1 MDPVDV
7 LAFSPHPDDA
17 EIGCGGALA
26 LAANRG
32 LRVAIADLTE
42 GERASRGSPASRDEE
57 KGAAARNLR
66 LCARIGVGLAD
77 GEIGRSP
84 QAHLRVVEV
93 IRETRPHTV
102 LGPPLDDR
110 HPDHEAAGRLVR
122 EACFEAGL
130 AGVGEGVR
138 HRPGRLFH
146 YMVHSPF
153 DPSFVVDCSEVWAQ
167 KKAAVSSYRSQFSP
181 DGEDS
186 MTALSGGDF
195 LELLEVRGRW
205 FGAMIGAIYGE
216 PYLTRGPVPLR
227 GLPEPRGQR
236 TRQGSPSP
244 LEYSMW

>member
-26 LAANRG
+26 LASNRG

-42 GERASRGSPASRDEE
+42 GERASRGSSATRDEE
-57 KGAAARNLR
+57 KEAAARSLR

-77 GEIGRSP
+77 GEIDRSP
-84 QAHLRVVEV
+84 RARQRIVQV
-93 IRETRPHTV
+93 IRQVRPHTV
-102 LGPPLDDR
+102 LAPALNDR
-110 HPDHEAAGRLVR
+110 HPDHEMSGRLVR

-130 AGVGEGVR
+130 AGVGEGLR
-138 HRPGRLFH
+138 HRPRRLFH

-153 DPSFVVDCSEVWAQ
+153 EPSFVVDCSEVWVQ
-167 KKAAVSSYRSQFSP
+167 KKTAVGSYRSQFSP
-181 DGEDS
+181 QRDDP

-205 FGAMIGAIYGE
+205 FGAMIGASYGE
-216 PYLTRGPVPLR
+216 PYLARGPVPLR
-227 GLPEPRGQR
+227 GLPEPCEWR
-236 TRQGSPSP
+236 TRQESHSP